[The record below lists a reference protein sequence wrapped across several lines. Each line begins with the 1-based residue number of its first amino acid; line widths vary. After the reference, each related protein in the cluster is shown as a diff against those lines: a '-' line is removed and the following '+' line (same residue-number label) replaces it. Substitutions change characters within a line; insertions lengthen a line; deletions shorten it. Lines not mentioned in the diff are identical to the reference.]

1 MSVSMTV
8 ARRVYVP
15 DNGKREKA
23 TLPNGQ
29 YVSLEVATAVAVIIM
44 ESDGAVVV
52 AAEAAVVAAVV
63 PVVESSNS

>member
-1 MSVSMTV
+1 MTV

-29 YVSLEVATAVAVIIM
+29 YVSLEVATAVVVIIM
-44 ESDGAVVV
+44 ESDVSDGAMVV

-63 PVVESSNS
+63 VIVVESNS